1 MFLLHPNLGCGSHFS
16 MELPNSKTN
25 VSIFQLPSFKASST
39 KLLMGLLLILGISL
53 FQTTVLA
60 QNATKPVTGKV
71 LGANNQ
77 PLEVTISQKGATK
90 MTLTDKDGKFSIVVP
105 SNATLLFSYVG
116 YTAKQEAVNNRT
128 EINLSLV
135 QENAVPD
142 EVVVIGYQ
150 TIKRKNLL
158 ASVSS
163 VSAKDLKDIPVNSAA
178 EALNGRL
185 AGVTATTAEGSPDA
199 DVRVRIRGG
208 MSITGDNSPL
218 YIVDGVQVENGLS
231 ALAPQNIQTI
241 DVLKDAAATAIYGAR
256 GANGVIVI
264 TTKVEDKAK

>member
-1 MFLLHPNLGCGSHFS
+1 MFQLHPNLGCGSHSF
-16 MELPNSKTN
+16 MELPDLKINASQ
-25 VSIFQLPSFKASST
+25 FQFTKFKLIPT
-39 KLLMGLLLILGISL
+39 KMLMGLLLVLGIAL
-53 FQTTVLA
+53 FQTNLTA
-60 QNATKPVTGKV
+60 QNAPKPVSGKV

-77 PLEVTISQKGATK
+77 PLEGVTISQKGGTK
-90 MTLTDKDGKFSIVVP
+90 MTLTDKEGKFSISVP
-105 SNATLLFSYVG
+105 GNATLNFSYVG
-116 YTAKQEAVNNRT
+116 YVAKQELVNNRS

-135 QENAVPD
+135 QENAVPE

-185 AGVTATTAEGSPDA
+185 AGVSATTAEGSPDA

-208 MSITGDNSPL
+208 MSIT
-218 YIVDGVQVENGLS
+218 
-231 ALAPQNIQTI
+231 
-241 DVLKDAAATAIYGAR
+241 
-256 GANGVIVI
+256 
-264 TTKVEDKAK
+264 